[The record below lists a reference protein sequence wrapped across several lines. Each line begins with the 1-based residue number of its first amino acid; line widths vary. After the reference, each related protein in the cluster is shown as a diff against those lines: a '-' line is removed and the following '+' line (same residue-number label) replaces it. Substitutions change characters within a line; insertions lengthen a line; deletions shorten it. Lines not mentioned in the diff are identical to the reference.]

1 MEWMDVITS
10 TTGIKAERVL
20 GLLCVLS
27 LTLTVF
33 SKEKSHKTEEV
44 LRMRYWWLKLTLW
57 AFPFFV
63 LIMSAEVFGDGSI
76 KYVFG
81 VGQVSWK

>member
-44 LRMRYWWLKLTLW
+44 LRMRYW
-57 AFPFFV
+57 
-63 LIMSAEVFGDGSI
+63 
-76 KYVFG
+76 
-81 VGQVSWK
+81 

>member
-33 SKEKSHKTEEV
+33 SKEKSQKTEEV
-44 LRMRYWWLKLTLW
+44 LRMRYW
-57 AFPFFV
+57 
-63 LIMSAEVFGDGSI
+63 
-76 KYVFG
+76 
-81 VGQVSWK
+81 